1 MLVVR
6 VEAALLYFNVEH
18 VREAIRAGIRGAA
31 SRCRLVLFD
40 LSSSPAVD
48 VAGARMLAALEEEVG
63 IAGMAVRLV
72 GARAS
77 ARDILRAE
85 RLDARVGSI
94 DRRVTVADVVE
105 EFQRGDR
112 AGLGLTRA
120 IRTRG
125 RHPSPRR
132 ARGSPGRAGVRRLG
146 SGRRPPRRPPMSV
159 LDMIGP
165 VMIGPSSSHTAGA
178 CRIGLL
184 ARAILDATP
193 EKADITLHGSFAK
206 TGRGHGTDRA
216 LVAGLLGFRPDDG
229 RLPDALAEAER
240 AGLALAWSV
249 ADLGNVHPNSVRL
262 TLDGGGRHT
271 TVLGSSIGG
280 GVVEIVEIDGVPVR
294 FGGARH
300 TLLVGHDDFYGAI
313 ATVTR
318 VVADDRVNIA
328 ALTQQPGPARGRG
341 ADVPRAG
348 RAAVGRG
355 AGVDRPASTG

>member
-1 MLVVR
+1 M
-6 VEAALLYFNVEH
+6 
-18 VREAIRAGIRGAA
+18 
-31 SRCRLVLFD
+31 
-40 LSSSPAVD
+40 
-48 VAGARMLAALEEEVG
+48 
-63 IAGMAVRLV
+63 
-72 GARAS
+72 
-77 ARDILRAE
+77 
-85 RLDARVGSI
+85 SI
-94 DRRVTVADVVE
+94 
-105 EFQRGDR
+105 
-112 AGLGLTRA
+112 
-120 IRTRG
+120 
-125 RHPSPRR
+125 
-132 ARGSPGRAGVRRLG
+132 
-146 SGRRPPRRPPMSV
+146 

-184 ARAILDATP
+184 ARSILNAAP
-193 EKADITLHGSFAK
+193 ERADIVLHGSFAK

-229 RLPDALAEAER
+229 RLPDALAEADR
-240 AGLALAWSV
+240 AGLAVDWSV

-262 TLDGGGRHT
+262 TLHGGDRRA

-328 ALTQQPGPARGRG
+328 ALSSNRDRRGG
-341 ADVPRAG
+341 EALMCLELDG
-348 RAAVGRG
+348 RLSDAALAWIGRIHG
-355 AGVDRPASTG
+355 MNWVRMLPPVMDEG